1 MGTDSVFS
9 YLPLQFSQP
18 IATANREKLFSPQSS
33 RKGSLLIYDSL
44 SEEYGSVS
52 DEGSPPEED
61 VSASEAQETTD
72 DSGEEY
78 DHDLLESRVKSSYK
92 PVVHEP
98 IWNEQDC
105 DDHQVEPRSRG
116 SWEWGEI
123 IPRPFKSSRELWYEK
138 NARRITEKSQQLEKR
153 IPSCNRRR
161 MYAGVL
167 VLWEV
172 TEKDRSFFF
181 SRSFEM

>member
-9 YLPLQFSQP
+9 YLSLQFSQP
-18 IATANREKLFSPQSS
+18 IATASREKLFSTQRS
-33 RKGSLLIYDSL
+33 RKESPLVYDSL

-52 DEGSPPEED
+52 DKESPPEED
-61 VSASEAQETTD
+61 ALASEAQETTD

-78 DHDLLESRVKSSYK
+78 DHDPQESRVKSSHK

-105 DDHQVEPRSRG
+105 DGHQVEPRSRG

-123 IPRPFKSSRELWYEK
+123 IPRPFKSSRELWFEK
-138 NARRITEKSQQLEKR
+138 NAGRITEKSQQLEKR
-153 IPSCNRRR
+153 ISSCNRRR

-172 TEKDRSFFF
+172 TEKDSSFFI